1 MSWAIKRW
9 KLLLKLRDDL
19 IVFHTFLLPGTVLQR
34 LFTWE
39 HEKAGVAF
47 VCRIQDTSIFWRDH
61 SIISKDV
68 FIFQIIQ
75 GCSTYDTVP
84 RYSSFECRSCPP
96 FPLHDGILGLLIV
109 LDFLREG
116 CILGFT
122 SPLTSLHSSEDGAP
136 YEQTNTHAFIS
147 WNELCAERHT

>member
-1 MSWAIKRW
+1 MR
-9 KLLLKLRDDL
+9 KLGLHLSVEYKILASDVITASYQRMFLYFKL
-19 IVFHTFLLPGTVLQR
+19 F
-34 LFTWE
+34 
-39 HEKAGVAF
+39 KAV
-47 VCRIQDTSIFWRDH
+47 VH
-61 SIISKDV
+61 
-68 FIFQIIQ
+68 
-75 GCSTYDTVP
+75 TVP

-96 FPLHDGILGLLIV
+96 FPLHDGILGLLIIV

-147 WNELCAERHT
+147 WNDLCAERHT